1 MTDAA
6 FEGAKIMANVII
18 IIIMVIMTVQNS
30 AYLVQLIQSIRTRFK
45 EPMGKGSKLDI
56 WARHAQYSVPVSI
69 IAPAFNEELTI
80 DESIRA
86 LLSVNY
92 PVFEVIVV
100 NDGSSDRTL
109 QKLIKSFSMNKSNRS
124 PVAALTHNPVHGVYT
139 SSVHPRLLVIDK
151 VNGRKADAVNAGITY
166 ARHPLICV
174 TDADSIIEADG
185 MLRITEPFLT
195 DNGDLVAVGGSIR
208 ITNGCDV
215 QGGRVLDVV
224 LPKNWFA
231 RFQILEYLRAFIV
244 ARVATSQW
252 SMMMLI
258 SGAFGV
264 FKRTA
269 VIEAG
274 GFRHDT
280 VGEDL
285 EFVVRLQRTA
295 IEAGRKCRVAYVP
308 DAICWTEAPSTFA
321 GLKGQRA
328 RWEQGALETLQRHR
342 TMIFNPRYGRIGMV
356 AMPLMV
362 LEDICVPVAE
372 LLGYVLFPMFLWL
385 GITSPGTFIAFLA
398 FSFLFGTMMS
408 LSALAHEEFQFRKAD
423 RVRDLATLT
432 LCAFLENF
440 GYRQANFAFRILGMW
455 KRYKGDTAWA
465 IVPRVGFAKKRAS

>member
-1 MTDAA
+1 
-6 FEGAKIMANVII
+6 
-18 IIIMVIMTVQNS
+18 MV
-30 AYLVQLIQSIRTRFK
+30 R
-45 EPMGKGSKLDI
+45 
-56 WARHAQYSVPVSI
+56 
-69 IAPAFNEELTI
+69 
-80 DESIRA
+80 
-86 LLSVNY
+86 
-92 PVFEVIVV
+92 
-100 NDGSSDRTL
+100 NDRP
-109 QKLIKSFSMNKSNRS
+109 
-124 PVAALTHNPVHGVYT
+124 PVAALSHNPVNGVYV

-166 ARHPLICV
+166 ARNPLICV

-208 ITNGCDV
+208 ITNGSDV
-215 QGGRVLDVV
+215 SGGQVNEVC
-224 LPKNWFA
+224 LPKGWIP
-231 RFQILEYLRAFIV
+231 RFQILEYLRAFII
-244 ARVATSQW
+244 ARVATSRC

-269 VIEAG
+269 VIESG

-285 EFVVRLQRTA
+285 ELVVRLQRTA
-295 IEAGRKCRVAYVP
+295 LEAGRTCRVAYVP

-328 RWEQGALETLQRHR
+328 RWQQGAIETLEHHR
-342 TMIFNPRYGRIGMV
+342 EMIFNPRYGKIGMV

-362 LEDICVPVAE
+362 LEDILVPIAE
-372 LLGYVLFPMFLWL
+372 LTGYILLPIFCWF
-385 GITSPGTFIAFLA
+385 GITSAQTFIVFLS
-398 FSFLFGTMMS
+398 FSFLFGTALS

-423 RVRDLATLT
+423 KVRDIATMT
-432 LCAFLENF
+432 LCAFVENF

-455 KRYKGDTAWA
+455 RKYKGNTTWA
-465 IVPRVGFAKKRAS
+465 IVPRVGFAKKH